1 MAFKAL
7 KKPVQTESTFQA
19 TPIAPLPCEAP
30 HGASTGQQSLSQL
43 REQETGFYM
52 DGSAMDDDFE
62 EDFYRPDWAYLMDHL
77 RSI

>member
-30 HGASTGQQSLSQL
+30 HGASTGQ
-43 REQETGFYM
+43 ETGFYM